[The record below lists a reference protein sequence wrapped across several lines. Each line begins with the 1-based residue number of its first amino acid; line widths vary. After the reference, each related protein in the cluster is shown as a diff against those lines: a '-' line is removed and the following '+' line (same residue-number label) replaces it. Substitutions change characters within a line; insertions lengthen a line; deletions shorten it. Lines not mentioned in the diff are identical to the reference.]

1 VELVQRQALRVEVID
16 GQFPIG
22 MNEDRLLG
30 SEKPGGLAP
39 ILGKKAGLPTGA
51 VFEGIVNAVFPA
63 E

>member
-1 VELVQRQALRVEVID
+1 
-16 GQFPIG
+16 